1 MSQPKHTPKSTPA
14 KRGNPRKKANAALAR
29 QLSSEIHQ
37 ARKAAAP
44 GETLNLPKPLRQPK
58 DQPRYG
64 TGLRMDTPNL
74 HYAVNDP
81 APPVNDG
88 GKVVLNLAN
97 KSDAEVVEFTNSHI
111 SKMTGN
117 ENFPEE
123 DQQPSAA
130 DFLAIAGAFSS
141 AVTAL
146 GDAKRA
152 LSAAVAARDEAWN
165 NLMNAGYGIRL
176 PYVQIASNGNTPVIL
191 TSGLGVR
198 AGRTPAGDLPSPAS
212 ITATPGDNAGVM
224 NLDWQIVAKARG
236 YSIQYAD
243 ASTTERNWMPLTTS
257 NKAHCTVSGLTS
269 GATLAFRVA
278 TNGGASGQSEW
289 SYEIVRVVP

>member
-29 QLSSEIHQ
+29 QLSREIHQ

-74 HYAVNDP
+74 RYAVNDP

-88 GKVVLNLAN
+88 GKVKLDLSG
-97 KSDAEVVEFTNSHI
+97 KPDTEVVNFTFQHI
-111 SKMTGN
+111 DKMTGN
-117 ENFPEE
+117 EFFPEA
-123 DQQPSAA
+123 DQQPSAVDFKALA
-130 DFLAIAGAFSS
+130 DDFADS
-141 AVTAL
+141 VTAL
-146 GDAKRA
+146 LAAKRA
-152 LSAAVAARDEAWN
+152 YSEAASARDEALS
-165 NLMNAGYGIRL
+165 NLMTAGYGIRV
-176 PYVQIASNGNTPVIL
+176 PYIQIASNGNSTVIL
-191 TSGLGVR
+191 SSGMAVR
-198 AGRTPAGDLPSPAS
+198 AGRTPVGDLPSPAS

>member
-1 MSQPKHTPKSTPA
+1 MAITAFTAVSIPYRCFSKS
-14 KRGNPRKKANAALAR
+14 
-29 QLSSEIHQ
+29 
-37 ARKAAAP
+37 
-44 GETLNLPKPLRQPK
+44 
-58 DQPRYG
+58 
-64 TGLRMDTPNL
+64 
-74 HYAVNDP
+74 
-81 APPVNDG
+81 
-88 GKVVLNLAN
+88 
-97 KSDAEVVEFTNSHI
+97 FSH
-111 SKMTGN
+111 
-117 ENFPEE
+117 
-123 DQQPSAA
+123 
-130 DFLAIAGAFSS
+130 
-141 AVTAL
+141 
-146 GDAKRA
+146 RA
-152 LSAAVAARDEAWN
+152 QRATCA
-165 NLMNAGYGIRL
+165 
-176 PYVQIASNGNTPVIL
+176 
-191 TSGLGVR
+191 SGLGVR